1 MNKVTVKEKIQYI
14 LIQIIKILLC
24 LVFIWLMAK
33 YLFWPSV
40 ELFLETKNNTKF
52 TDIATSVISF
62 VLFLI
67 LGVPL
72 TKMVHDYIK
81 KILLSFLPYYHVKND
96 KGDDIILGQKQYNN
110 YIKRSKRHEEEK
122 NQQN

>member
-72 TKMVHDYIK
+72 TKMVHYYIK
-81 KILLSFLPYYHVKND
+81 K
-96 KGDDIILGQKQYNN
+96 DIIVFSSIL
-110 YIKRSKRHEEEK
+110 SCEK
-122 NQQN
+122 